1 MPASRRLD
9 YLGIHPMKKQPVLRI
24 VPVKSAAHPDVR
36 RLASREPSPSPE
48 IARTVQGILAD
59 VKREGHAAALRYAR
73 KFDGLKGSLAVP
85 RAEIDRKAAAL
96 DPQVKRAIR
105 GAIAKVKRF
114 HAMQA
119 EKSWTFKGAD
129 GETLGQIIR
138 PLRRVG
144 LYVPGGA
151 GVYPSTLIMNAV
163 PARVAGVKEIAVVT
177 PASRGL
183 HPGVAY
189 AARELGIS
197 EIYRIG
203 GAPAVAML
211 AYGTARVERVDKIV
225 GPGNVYATLAKKEVF
240 GTVDIDMIA
249 GPSEILVMA
258 DESADPDWVA
268 ADLLSQAEHGSGYEA
283 AICITTSSKAAA
295 WIADCVAQQVEAS
308 PKRELLEKCLANF
321 GRIYVVPDWKAG
333 CALADAIA
341 PEHLEILTKDPGA
354 LAARIRNAGALFL
367 GPHSSE
373 PVGDYFAGPNHVL
386 PTNGSARFFSP
397 LGTYDFYKRTSL
409 IEYSAKAIRRNGP
422 LIAALADAEG
432 FIHHAAAGRKRL

>member
-1 MPASRRLD
+1 M
-9 YLGIHPMKKQPVLRI
+9 RI
-24 VPVKSAAHPDVR
+24 VRVSSVRNPDVR

-48 IARTVQGILAD
+48 ITRTVKDILAR
-59 VKREGHAAALRYAR
+59 VKSEGHAAALDYAR
-73 KFDGLKGSLAVP
+73 RFDGLKGPLAVP
-85 RAEIDRKAAAL
+85 AAEIERKAGSL
-96 DPQVKRAIR
+96 DATVKRAIR
-105 GAIAKVKRF
+105 AAIGNVRRF
-114 HAMQA
+114 HEKQA
-119 EKSWTFKGAD
+119 EKSWTFKGPD

-163 PARVAGVKEIAVVT
+163 PARVAGVPEIAVVT
-177 PASRGL
+177 PAAKGL
-183 HPGVAY
+183 HPAVAF
-189 AARELGIS
+189 AARELGIA

-203 GAPAVAML
+203 GAQAVAML
-211 AYGTARVERVDKIV
+211 AYGTAKVERVDKIV

-249 GPSEILVMA
+249 GPSEILVLA
-258 DESADPDWVA
+258 DGSIDPAWAA

-283 AICITTSSKAAA
+283 AVCITDSAEAAEG
-295 WIADCVAQQVEAS
+295 IAANVAAQVAAS
-308 PKRELLEKCLANF
+308 PKRELLEACLGRF
-321 GRIYVVPDWKAG
+321 GRIYVVPDWTVG

-341 PEHLEILTKDPGA
+341 PEHLEILARNPGA
-354 LAARIRNAGALFL
+354 LAKRLRNAGALFL
-367 GPHSSE
+367 GPQSSE

-409 IEYSAKAIRRNGP
+409 IEYSPKAMRKHGR

-432 FIHHAAAGRKRL
+432 FIHHAEAVRKRL

>member
-1 MPASRRLD
+1 M
-9 YLGIHPMKKQPVLRI
+9 IKILRI
-24 VPVKSAAHPDVR
+24 KSTSHPDVR
-36 RLASREPSPSPE
+36 RLTSREPSPSPE
-48 IARTVQGILAD
+48 ITRAVKGILAA
-59 VKREGHAAALRYAR
+59 VKAEGHAAALRYAK
-73 KFDGLKGSLAVP
+73 KFDGLAGSLAVP
-85 RAEIDRKAAAL
+85 ASEIEKKAESL
-96 DPQVKRAIR
+96 DPLVKRAIK
-105 GAIAKVKRF
+105 GAIANVRRF
-114 HAMQA
+114 HAKQA
-119 EKSWTFKGAD
+119 EKSWTFKGRH

-163 PARVAGVKEIAVVT
+163 PARVAGVPEIAVVT
-177 PASRGL
+177 PASKGL
-183 HPGVAY
+183 HASIAFV
-189 AARELGIS
+189 ARELGIT

-203 GAPAVAML
+203 GAQAVAML
-211 AYGTARVERVDKIV
+211 AFGTAKVARVDKIV

-249 GPSEILVMA
+249 GPSEILVLA

-283 AICITTSSKAAA
+283 AVCITTSAKAAA
-295 WIADCVAQQVEAS
+295 WIAECVAQQVAAS
-308 PKRELLEKCLANF
+308 PKRELLEKCLDRF
-321 GRIYVVPDWKAG
+321 GRIYVVADWNLG

-341 PEHLEILTKDPGA
+341 PEHMEILTRDPKA
-354 LAARIRNAGALFL
+354 LAAKVRNAGALFL
-367 GPHSSE
+367 GAHSSE

-409 IEYSAKAIRRNGP
+409 IEYTARAVRGNGP

-432 FIHHAAAGRKRL
+432 FYHHAQAVRKRL